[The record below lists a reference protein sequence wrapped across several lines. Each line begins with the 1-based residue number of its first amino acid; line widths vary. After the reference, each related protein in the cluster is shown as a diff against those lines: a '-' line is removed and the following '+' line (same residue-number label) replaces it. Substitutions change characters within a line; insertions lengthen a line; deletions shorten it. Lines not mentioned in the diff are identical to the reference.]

1 MPKIVDHEKRRKQ
14 IAEAT
19 WRVILERGME
29 GATVRNIA
37 KEAQIS
43 LGALR
48 HYFSSQDELLVYAM
62 DLVKEQSTERI
73 NKITRQNLPPKEM
86 VLKVLLEIVPINQD
100 NMAEME
106 VWFSFIAYAR
116 HQEDVFDIQN
126 DGIFIGMQKLINL
139 LEHSNLLKKEL
150 DKELETERL
159 YALIDGI
166 ALHAMLEPK
175 RVDRERISNTL
186 IYHLNSICIDE
197 ETL

>member
-62 DLVKEQSTERI
+62 KLVKEQATERI
-73 NKITRQNLPPKEM
+73 NKITSQDFPPKEM

-126 DGIFIGMQKLINL
+126 DGIFIGMQKLIDYLDYTNL
-139 LEHSNLLKKEL
+139 LRKEL

-166 ALHAMLEPK
+166 ALHAMLESK
-175 RVDRERISNTL
+175 RVNPNRIMNTI
-186 IYHLNSICIDE
+186 IYHLDSICIE
-197 ETL
+197 EE

>member
-43 LGALR
+43 LGSLR

-62 DLVKEQSTERI
+62 KLVKEQATERI
-73 NKITRQNLPPKEM
+73 NKITSLDLPPKEM
-86 VLKVLLEIVPINQD
+86 VLKILLEIVPINQE
-100 NMAEME
+100 NMVEME

-126 DGIFIGMQKLINL
+126 DGIFIGMKKLIDY
-139 LEHSNLLKKEL
+139 LEHSNLLRKDL

-175 RVDRERISNTL
+175 RVDRNRIIDT
-186 IYHLNSICIDE
+186 IVYHLNNICIDE
-197 ETL
+197 RA